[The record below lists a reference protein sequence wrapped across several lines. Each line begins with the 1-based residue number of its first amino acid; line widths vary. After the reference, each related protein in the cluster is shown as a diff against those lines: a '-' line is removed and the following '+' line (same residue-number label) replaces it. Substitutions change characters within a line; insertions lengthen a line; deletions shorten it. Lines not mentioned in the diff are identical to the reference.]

1 VEERIKEREPLSV
14 DPISG
19 RLINLFHLDYSSRS
33 SVYGPAYVRGLLQKY
48 PNLYIDVAFGNGFS
62 KYPGSNEYHARVWS
76 GDSVKKEWV
85 ELIVQQPWRFL
96 AAFDLGGDR
105 QDQLPEYNTN
115 LRKFL
120 NQIPGPAREIVA
132 YKAAWKLLFGDELP

>member
-1 VEERIKEREPLSV
+1 M
-14 DPISG
+14 
-19 RLINLFHLDYSSRS
+19 
-33 SVYGPAYVRGLLQKY
+33 RGLLEKY
-48 PNLYIDVAFGNGFS
+48 PNLYIDVAFGDGFS

-120 NQIPGPAREIVA
+120 NQIPEPAREIVA